1 MHSETTKIPQ
11 NTEAE
16 RELLSNL
23 MLEESSGR
31 FDEVAQIL
39 NDKDFYDYKHQ
50 IVFRCMHAIV
60 QAGNEIDE
68 VTLSEEIKRQGYMD
82 EVGGYGGLLSITG
95 HIGMVQHK
103 ICANTI
109 KEKSRMRRLI
119 RSLRVCVEEMQE
131 EKKDSAQVSSEVEN
145 LLLSV
150 NDGGGKERGIKE
162 ALSEIKGDF
171 ENMLNG
177 EYEPEVIRTH
187 IGHLDDKFGEGGIGM
202 GEVLVLAAPTSCGK
216 SQLAL
221 NMVTRSMIKDKKSCM
236 VFSLEMPK
244 KQVVK
249 RMLHSLSGVNP
260 RRIRE
265 RLVSAEERT
274 QLDKSMKEFES
285 LNLFTSHSVRDV
297 DDLIVQAR
305 TMKRKHDVQV
315 IVVDYLQLV
324 PWDGNKFS
332 KVEAVSDISHKIK
345 QMAIDLNVAVIMLSQ
360 VNREGS
366 KSEGGLQLYH
376 LRDSGDIENDAD
388 IIIMMWPDGMSMD
401 IATRIDKSGEYKQ
414 MIYNIAKNREGER
427 DVRGVFKFYNQ
438 MGRFY

>member
-1 MHSETTKIPQ
+1 MHSEATKIPK

-23 MLEESSGR
+23 MLEDSSSR
-31 FDEVAQIL
+31 FDDVAQIL
-39 NDKDFYDYKHQ
+39 SDKDFYDYKHQ
-50 IVFRCMHAIV
+50 IIFRCMHAIV
-60 QAGNEIDE
+60 QAGNQIDE
-68 VTLSEEIKRQGYMD
+68 ITLSEQLKKDGSLE
-82 EVGGYGGLLSITG
+82 EVGGYGGMLSITG

-103 ICANTI
+103 LCAETI
-109 KEKSRMRRLI
+109 KEKSRMRQLI
-119 RSLRVCVEEMQE
+119 RSFRLSVEALQD
-131 EKKDSAQVSSEVEN
+131 EKKDSTQVSAEVEN
-145 LLLSV
+145 LLLSI
-150 NDGGGKERGIKE
+150 NDQSGHEKGVQE
-162 ALSEIKGDF
+162 ALSALRSDF
-171 ENMLNG
+171 EDMLNG
-177 EYEPEVIRTH
+177 EYQPEVIRTH
-187 IGHLDDKFGEGGIGM
+187 IGHLDDKLSEGGIGM
-202 GEVLVLAAPTSCGK
+202 GEVMVIAAPTSCGK

-221 NMVTRSMIKDKKSCM
+221 NIATRSMLNDAKSCM

-260 RRIRE
+260 RRIRD
-265 RLVSAEERT
+265 RLVSAEERIS
-274 QLDKSMKEFES
+274 LDKSMKQFEAMK
-285 LNLFTSHSVRDV
+285 LFTSHSVRDV

-345 QMAIDLNVAVIMLSQ
+345 QMAIDLNVAVILLSQ
-360 VNREGS
+360 VNREGARS
-366 KSEGGLQLYH
+366 DGLQLYH

-401 IATRIDKSGEYKQ
+401 VATRLDKTGEYKN
-414 MIYNIAKNREGER
+414 MIYNVAKNREGER
-427 DVRGVFKFYNQ
+427 DIRGAFQFYNQ
-438 MGRFY
+438 LGRFY